1 MIPLFFSQ
9 LLLSRVRDKGHSSLE
24 MLSECHLKAR
34 HGKREWKVTNGPGA
48 YSLTDLFQ
56 NVLQIQTLTVMW
68 STYLYLCSPTLNG
81 FLKIPAYLTK
91 SHLKAQ
97 VPFFPRWPSQA
108 IQPASFLALAHMVK
122 SKPCGH
128 QTKLIPY
135 LSLISSKVKLG

>member
-1 MIPLFFSQ
+1 MSL
-9 LLLSRVRDKGHSSLE
+9 KGQTWQKGMESNKWSW
-24 MLSECHLKAR
+24 SIQPR
-34 HGKREWKVTNGPGA
+34 GRQI
-48 YSLTDLFQ
+48 TDLFQ